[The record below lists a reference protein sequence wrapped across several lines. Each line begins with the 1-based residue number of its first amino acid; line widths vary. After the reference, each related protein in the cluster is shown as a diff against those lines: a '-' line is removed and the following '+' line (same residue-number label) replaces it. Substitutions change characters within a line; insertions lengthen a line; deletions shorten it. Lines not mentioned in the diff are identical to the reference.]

1 MCYRTVQDVPLFQ
14 AIIFAALRGFG
25 DSLKGTVAIFYLDKN
40 IKERAIPSPNK
51 DHNTPS
57 RRKELHREISRS
69 SVREEEP
76 KVLKRTLQCCAL
88 NGGVFWCSLYV
99 FECGLLPLL
108 KYLLTVLFGHSS
120 STGKSLWSWIKLFL
134 SWTFGAFWVLPLFL
148 LSKIVNS
155 LWFQDIADSAYR
167 YSRGRPQLLSSVSK
181 LIADTLF
188 SVLVQALFLVQS
200 TLVSMLPIVFLGD
213 VLCLVHMCM
222 LYSLYSFE
230 YKWFNMGWELHR
242 RLTFIE
248 SNWPYFIGFGLPLAV
263 LTALPSSFFNSGCVF
278 SILFPLFI
286 ISGNEADPVT
296 GACDYPLQLFSP
308 VIAISNA
315 LFNRTI
321 RPRAI
326 EPSSARR

>member
-1 MCYRTVQDVPLFQ
+1 MDNLT
-14 AIIFAALRGFG
+14 AIVWAAARGFG

-40 IKERAIPSPNK
+40 IKEKAEHTSPNR
-51 DHNTPS
+51 NISTPS
-57 RRKELHREISRS
+57 RRDLHRETSKAT
-69 SVREEEP
+69 VREEKP

-88 NGGVFWCSLYV
+88 NGGVFGCSLLV
-99 FECGLLPLL
+99 FEYGVLPLL

-120 STGKSLWSWIKLFL
+120 STGKSLWSWMKLFL

-167 YSRGRPQLLSSVSK
+167 YSRGRPQLLSGFSK
-181 LIADTLF
+181 LVADTLF
-188 SVLVQALFLVQS
+188 SVLIQALFLVQS

-263 LTALPSSFFNSGCVF
+263 LTALPSSFFNSGCLF

-326 EPSSARR
+326 EPSKVRR